1 MAIIELKDASP
12 LKPTTAPSAGLV
24 AGAGAVV
31 GVAALAASSCCVLP
45 MALAGLGATGAVFS
59 SLEFLADNRPA
70 LLVGA
75 AITLALGWALFFARR
90 RRPPCGDDGQCRRP
104 ATIGLASALLGLGSV
119 AVGLATVWEPYVEPA
134 LLKFVR

>member
-1 MAIIELKDASP
+1 MASSELQDTAP
-12 LKPTTAPSAGLV
+12 VKPATAPSAGLI
-24 AGAGAVV
+24 AGAGAVA
-31 GVAALAASSCCVLP
+31 GVTALAASSCCVLP

-59 SLEFLADNRPA
+59 SLAFLADNRPA

-75 AITLALGWALFFARR
+75 AITLAIGWALFLNRR
-90 RRPPCGDDGQCRRP
+90 RQPSCGVDGRCKKP
-104 ATIGLASALLGLGSV
+104 AATGLVSALLGLGSV